1 MTADMRS
8 PDRIEVAAFQRRD
21 LPAIVRWRNDP
32 AVNRY
37 LRPAYRT
44 LPEVEDWYERYFG
57 SEGNRL
63 FAVLADGTLVGYC
76 TIEAIER
83 ENNKCELGIVI
94 GEKEY
99 WRRGVGTSVIRRLLR
114 MAFAELGMHRVEAVV
129 HGDNVASATCFS
141 RLGFRLD
148 ARLRDARCRDGTYVD
163 LLVYSLLDSEWP
175 EQGA

>member
-1 MTADMRS
+1 MTADTGI
-8 PDRIEVAAFQRRD
+8 PDRIEVVAFRRRD
-21 LPAIVRWRNDP
+21 LPAIVKWRNDP

-44 LPEVEDWYERYFG
+44 LPEVEDWYEHYFG
-57 SEGNRL
+57 AQGNRL
-63 FAVLADGTLVGYC
+63 FAVLTDGTLVGYC

-94 GEKEY
+94 GEERY
-99 WRRGVGTSVIRRLLR
+99 RRRGIGTAAIRQLLR
-114 MAFAELGMHRVEAVV
+114 MAFAELGMHRVEAVI
-129 HGDNVASATCFS
+129 HGDNVASVTCFS

-175 EQGA
+175 EDRA